1 MAHGV
6 DMEIQFL
13 PGVGPKRAEL
23 LRKELAVETV
33 GDLLRLYPFRYIDK
47 SSIVRICDAR
57 PDMAYLQIRARV
69 MRVDLYGAGGLINLD
84 TLQPANG
91 MQPGSPTGNQGMQT
105 GSQNFRAGDQGMQPG
120 SPVGN
125 QGMQTG
131 SQSFRTEDQGVQE
144 RAGRLG
150 DTKNGSKANALKFNT
165 IRRMSVWISDGTGE
179 MEMVFFKG
187 IKWMYEKLKPGAEF
201 IFFGKPTAFNGRIN
215 MVHPEVDAA
224 PTVTATVTVRGTMA
238 DPGTGEHGTGPRM
251 GGTGLR
257 QVTGRPGESMT
268 GPGGHGTGP
277 RMEEY
282 GTIPGTGKTTPETEG
297 NMAGTGRTMT
307 RAGGSMTGVYAS
319 TERLKNAGVTGKVM
333 NKMMEAA
340 LDRGLPYIE
349 ESLPE
354 YVMKQCGLV
363 PLHYALRNIHFPTDM
378 LALEKAKYRLKF
390 EELFYLQLSLLKQKY
405 IRSRAE
411 QGIAMPKVGEAFN
424 LCYNALPFPLTG
436 AQKRVITEIRNDMKS
451 GHQMN
456 RLLQGDVGSGKTM
469 VAVLTALIAIGN
481 GFQAC
486 IMAPTEVLAQ
496 QHFKNIQKF
505 LAPTGVKSAL
515 LTGSSKAS
523 ERREVHA
530 GLEDGSIGIIVGTHA
545 LIEDN
550 VIFRNLGLAIIDEQH
565 RFGVEQRSKLWRKA
579 SCGAPP
585 HVLVMTATPIPRTL
599 AMTLYGDLDVSVIDE
614 LPPGRKP
621 VQTIHA
627 TEGKRPAMY
636 RFMKEEIAKGR
647 QIFIVYP
654 LINETEK
661 LDYQSLEAGAEEIMQ
676 KFPFPDYK
684 TAVVHGKQLNDVK
697 KFNMDAFAEG
707 RADILVATSVIE
719 VGVDVPNASVMII
732 ESAERFGLSQLH
744 QLRGRVGRG
753 SEKSYCVLMTG
764 HKLSKESK
772 HRIELMCATENGFE
786 LAEED
791 MKMRGPGDLE
801 GTQQSGLPISLNIA
815 SLAKDG
821 LILNAA
827 RDCAEAILK
836 EDPTLTSDRNQLLR
850 KELRKDK
857 YQIKDYSKIS

>member
-1 MAHGV
+1 MAQNGL
-6 DMEIQFL
+6 DTDIQFL
-13 PGVGPKRAEL
+13 PGVGPKRAAL
-23 LRKELAVETV
+23 LKKELAADTV
-33 GDLLRLYPFRYIDK
+33 GQLIRLYPFRYIDK
-47 SSIVRICDAR
+47 SSYVRICDIR
-57 PDMAYLQIRARV
+57 PDMAYVQVRASV
-69 MRVDLYGAGGLINLD
+69 VRVDLID
-84 TLQPANG
+84 
-91 MQPGSPTGNQGMQT
+91 
-105 GSQNFRAGDQGMQPG
+105 RK
-120 SPVGN
+120 
-125 QGMQTG
+125 
-131 SQSFRTEDQGVQE
+131 
-144 RAGRLG
+144 RL
-150 DTKNGSKANALKFNT
+150 SA
-165 IRRMSVWISDGTGE
+165 WISDGTGE
-179 MEMVFFKG
+179 METVFFKG
-187 IKWMYEKLKPGAEF
+187 IKWMAEKLRPGSSF
-201 IFFGKPTAFNGRIN
+201 VFFGKPTAFNGKIN
-215 MVHPEVDAA
+215 MVHPEVDA
-224 PTVTATVTVRGTMA
+224 VT
-238 DPGTGEHGTGPRM
+238 PGTVQTAGAGAAAYQQGSILSGT
-251 GGTGLR
+251 
-257 QVTGRPGESMT
+257 
-268 GPGGHGTGP
+268 
-277 RMEEY
+277 
-282 GTIPGTGKTTPETEG
+282 
-297 NMAGTGRTMT
+297 
-307 RAGGSMTGVYAS
+307 MTGVYPS
-319 TERLKNAGVTGKVM
+319 TEKLKNAGVTGKVM
-333 NKMMEAA
+333 NKLMEAA
-340 LDRGLPYIE
+340 LNRGLPYLE

-354 YVMKQCGLV
+354 HIMKQHGLV
-363 PLHYALRNIHFPTDM
+363 PLHFAMRNIHFPKDM
-378 LALEKAKYRLKF
+378 VSLEKAKYRLKF
-390 EELFYLQLSLLKQKY
+390 EELFFLQLSLLKQKY
-405 IRSRAE
+405 VRSRAAH
-411 QGIAMPKVGEAFN
+411 GISMPRVGDAFN
-424 LCYNALPFPLTG
+424 RCYKALPFPLTG

-451 GHQMN
+451 GQQMN

-481 GFQAC
+481 GYQAC

-505 LAPTGVKSAL
+505 LEPTGVRSAL
-515 LTGSSKAS
+515 LTGSSKVAQ
-523 ERREVHA
+523 RREVHA

-550 VIFRNLGLAIIDEQH
+550 VTFRNLGLAIIDEQH

-636 RFMKEEIAKGR
+636 RFMKEQIAKGR
-647 QIFIVYP
+647 QIFVVYP

-661 LDYQSLEAGAEEIMQ
+661 LDYQSLEAGAEEIM
-676 KFPFPDYK
+676 KNFPLPDYK

-697 KFNMDAFAEG
+697 NFNMDAFAAG

-719 VGVDVPNASVMII
+719 VGVDVPNASVMVI

-764 HKLSKESK
+764 YKLSKESR

-801 GTQQSGLPISLNIA
+801 GTQQSGLPVTLNIA

-827 RDCAEAILK
+827 RAAAEAVL
-836 EDPTLTSDRNQLLR
+836 EADPTLESPANSLLL
-850 KELRKDK
+850 KELRKEK

>member
-1 MAHGV
+1 MAQSGLNT
-6 DMEIQFL
+6 DIQYL

-23 LRKELAVETV
+23 LKKELAVETV
-33 GDLLRLYPFRYIDK
+33 GQLLRIYPFRYIDR
-47 SSIVRICDAR
+47 SSLVRICDIR
-57 PDMAYLQIRARV
+57 PDMAFIQLKAKVLRV
-69 MRVDLYGAGGLINLD
+69 ELYGKG
-84 TLQPANG
+84 P
-91 MQPGSPTGNQGMQT
+91 
-105 GSQNFRAGDQGMQPG
+105 
-120 SPVGN
+120 SPVYSSL
-125 QGMQTG
+125 QY
-131 SQSFRTEDQGVQE
+131 QSESED
-144 RAGRLG
+144 
-150 DTKNGSKANALKFNT
+150 LKFNT
-165 IRRMSVWISDGTGE
+165 IRRMCVWVGDETGE
-179 MEMVFFKG
+179 LELVFFKG
-187 IKWMYEKLKPGAEF
+187 IKWMFGKLMPASEF
-201 IFFGKPTAFNGRIN
+201 IFFGKPSRFGNRVNI
-215 MVHPEVDAA
+215 VHPDVDPTKDTSAPAA
-224 PTVTATVTVRGTMA
+224 AAMGT
-238 DPGTGEHGTGPRM
+238 
-251 GGTGLR
+251 
-257 QVTGRPGESMT
+257 
-268 GPGGHGTGP
+268 
-277 RMEEY
+277 
-282 GTIPGTGKTTPETEG
+282 
-297 NMAGTGRTMT
+297 
-307 RAGGSMTGVYAS
+307 GSMTGVYPS
-319 TERLKNAGVTGKVM
+319 TDKLKNGGITGKVM
-333 NKMMEAA
+333 NKLMEAA
-340 LDRGLPYIE
+340 LSKGLSDIE
-349 ESLPE
+349 DTLPD
-354 YVMKQCGLV
+354 YVMKQYGLV
-363 PLHYALRNIHFPTDM
+363 PLQFAIRNIHFPKDM
-378 LALEKAKYRLKF
+378 ASLEKAKYRLKF
-390 EELFYLQLSLLKQKY
+390 EELFFLQLSLLKQKY
-405 IRSRAE
+405 IRSRSE
-411 QGIAMPKVGEAFN
+411 QGIFMPRVGEAFN
-424 LCYNALPFPLTG
+424 KCYGSLPFPLTG

-481 GFQAC
+481 GYQAC

-505 LAPTGVKSAL
+505 LEPTGVKTAI
-515 LTGSSKAS
+515 LTGSSKTS
-523 ERREVHA
+523 ERREIHA

-545 LIEDN
+545 LLEDN
-550 VIFRNLGLAIIDEQH
+550 VIFHNLGLAIIDEQH

-627 TEGKRPAMY
+627 TDGKRPALY
-636 RFMKEEIAKGR
+636 KFMRDQIALGR

-661 LDYQSLEAGAEEIMQ
+661 LDYQSLEAGAEEIMT
-676 KFPFPDYK
+676 KFPFPEYK

-697 KFNMDAFAEG
+697 KFNMDAFAAG

-719 VGVDVPNASVMII
+719 VGVDVPNASVMVI

-821 LILNAA
+821 MILSAARNAA
-827 RDCAEAILK
+827 EAVL
-836 EDPTLTSDRNQLLR
+836 EMDPTLGQARNALLVR
-850 KELRKDK
+850 ELRKDK

>member
-1 MAHGV
+1 MAQNELNTH
-6 DMEIQFL
+6 IQFL
-13 PGVGPKRAEL
+13 PGVGPKRADL
-23 LRKELAVETV
+23 LKKELAVETV
-33 GDLLRLYPFRYIDK
+33 GQLLRIYPFRYIDR
-47 SSIVRICDAR
+47 SSLIRICDIR
-57 PDMAYLQIRARV
+57 PDMAFIQLKAKVLRV
-69 MRVDLYGAGGLINLD
+69 ELYGKG
-84 TLQPANG
+84 P
-91 MQPGSPTGNQGMQT
+91 
-105 GSQNFRAGDQGMQPG
+105 
-120 SPVGN
+120 SPVYSSLQYQN
-125 QGMQTG
+125 E
-131 SQSFRTEDQGVQE
+131 SEE
-144 RAGRLG
+144 
-150 DTKNGSKANALKFNT
+150 LKFNM
-165 IRRMSVWISDGTGE
+165 IRRMSVWVGDETGE
-179 MEMVFFKG
+179 LEMVFFKG
-187 IKWMYEKLKPGAEF
+187 IKWMFGKLKTGSEF
-201 IFFGKPTAFNGRIN
+201 IFFGKPSRFGNRVNI
-215 MVHPEVDAA
+215 VHPDVDPVKDA
-224 PTVTATVTVRGTMA
+224 PTTTAAGMGT
-238 DPGTGEHGTGPRM
+238 
-251 GGTGLR
+251 
-257 QVTGRPGESMT
+257 
-268 GPGGHGTGP
+268 
-277 RMEEY
+277 
-282 GTIPGTGKTTPETEG
+282 
-297 NMAGTGRTMT
+297 
-307 RAGGSMTGVYAS
+307 GSMTGVYPS
-319 TERLKNAGVTGKVM
+319 TDKLKNGGITGKVM
-333 NKMMEAA
+333 NKLMESA
-340 LDRGLPYIE
+340 LSKGLSHIE
-349 ESLPE
+349 DSLPD
-354 YVMKQCGLV
+354 YVMKQYGLV
-363 PLHYALRNIHFPTDM
+363 PLQFAIRNIHFPKD
-378 LALEKAKYRLKF
+378 LASLEKAKFRLKF
-390 EELFYLQLSLLKQKY
+390 EELFFLQLSLLKQKY

-411 QGIAMPKVGEAFN
+411 QGIFMPRVGEAFN
-424 LCYNALPFPLTG
+424 KCYDSLPFPLTG

-481 GFQAC
+481 GYQAC

-505 LAPTGVKSAL
+505 LEPTGVRTAI
-515 LTGSSKAS
+515 LTGSSKTAD
-523 ERREVHA
+523 RREIHA

-550 VIFRNLGLAIIDEQH
+550 VVFHNLGLAIIDEQH

-627 TEGKRPAMY
+627 TDGKRPALY
-636 RFMKEEIAKGR
+636 KFMRDQIALGR

-661 LDYQSLEAGAEEIMQ
+661 LDYQSLEAGAEEIMT

-697 KFNMDAFAEG
+697 KFNMDAFAAG

-719 VGVDVPNASVMII
+719 VGVDVPNASVMVI

-821 LILNAA
+821 MILSAARNAA
-827 RDCAEAILK
+827 EAVL
-836 EDPTLTSDRNQLLR
+836 EADPTLGQARNALLA

>member
-1 MAHGV
+1 MAQGNGL
-6 DMEIQFL
+6 DMDIQFL
-13 PGVGPKRAEL
+13 PGVGPKRAAL
-23 LRKELAVETV
+23 LKKELAVGTIGE
-33 GDLLRLYPFRYIDK
+33 LLRLYPFRYMDK
-47 SSIVRICDAR
+47 SSFIRIADAR
-57 PDMAYLQIRARV
+57 PDMAYIQIKATVQRV
-69 MRVDLYGAGGLINLD
+69 EVIDKK
-84 TLQPANG
+84 
-91 MQPGSPTGNQGMQT
+91 
-105 GSQNFRAGDQGMQPG
+105 
-120 SPVGN
+120 
-125 QGMQTG
+125 
-131 SQSFRTEDQGVQE
+131 
-144 RAGRLG
+144 RL
-150 DTKNGSKANALKFNT
+150 
-165 IRRMSVWISDGTGE
+165 SVWVSDSSGE
-179 MEMVFFKG
+179 VELVFFKG
-187 IKWMYEKLKPGAEF
+187 IKWMFEKLKPGQEF
-201 IFFGKPTAFNGRIN
+201 VFFGKPTAFNGRIN
-215 MVHPEVDAA
+215 IVHPEVDA
-224 PTVTATVTVRGTMA
+224 VSA
-238 DPGTGEHGTGPRM
+238 DSQSKSQGQQQNQYSNQQTG
-251 GGTGLR
+251 
-257 QVTGRPGESMT
+257 
-268 GPGGHGTGP
+268 
-277 RMEEY
+277 
-282 GTIPGTGKTTPETEG
+282 
-297 NMAGTGRTMT
+297 AGST
-307 RAGGSMTGVYAS
+307 MTGVYPS
-319 TERLKNAGVTGKVM
+319 TEKLKTGGITGKVM
-333 NKMMEAA
+333 NKLMEAA
-340 LDRGLPYIE
+340 LNKGLPFVE
-349 ESLPE
+349 ESMPE
-354 YVMKQCGLV
+354 DLMRQYGLV
-363 PLHYALRNIHFPTDM
+363 PLHFAIRNIHFPKDM
-378 LALEKAKYRLKF
+378 ISLEKAKYRLKF

-405 IRSRAE
+405 VRSRSE
-411 QGIAMPKVGEAFN
+411 QGIAMPRVGEAFN
-424 LCYNALPFPLTG
+424 RCYEALPFPLTG
-436 AQKRVITEIRNDMKS
+436 AQKRVITEIRGDMKS

-481 GFQAC
+481 GYQAC

-523 ERREVHA
+523 ERREVHQ

-550 VIFRNLGLAIIDEQH
+550 VVFRNLGLAIIDEQH
-565 RFGVEQRSKLWRKA
+565 RFGVEQRSKLWKKA
-579 SCGAPP
+579 VCGAPP

-627 TEGKRPAMY
+627 TEGKRPALY
-636 RFMKEEIAKGR
+636 KFMKDQIALGR
-647 QIFIVYP
+647 QVFVVYP

-661 LDYQSLEAGAEEIMQ
+661 LDYQSLEAGAEDIMN
-676 KFPFPDYK
+676 KFPYPDYT

-697 KFNMDAFAEG
+697 KFNMDAFAAG
-707 RADILVATSVIE
+707 RANILVATSVIE
-719 VGVDVPNASVMII
+719 VGVDVPNASVMVI

-764 HKLSKESK
+764 HKLSKESR

-821 LILNAA
+821 IILNTAREAA
-827 RDCAEAILK
+827 DTVLR

-850 KELRKDK
+850 KELRKEK

>member
-1 MAHGV
+1 MAQRNL

-13 PGVGPKRAEL
+13 PGVGPKRAKL
-23 LRKELAVETV
+23 LDKELGIKTI
-33 GDLLRLYPFRYIDK
+33 GDLIRLYPFRYIDK
-47 SSIVRICDAR
+47 SSFVRICDAR
-57 PDMAYLQIRARV
+57 PDMAYIQIKATVRRI
-69 MRVDLYGAGGLINLD
+69 DLHEN
-84 TLQPANG
+84 N
-91 MQPGSPTGNQGMQT
+91 
-105 GSQNFRAGDQGMQPG
+105 
-120 SPVGN
+120 
-125 QGMQTG
+125 
-131 SQSFRTEDQGVQE
+131 
-144 RAGRLG
+144 
-150 DTKNGSKANALKFNT
+150 K
-165 IRRMSVWISDGTGE
+165 RMSVWVEDGTGE

-187 IKWMYEKLKPGAEF
+187 IKWMHEKLRPGLTF
-201 IFFGKPTAFNGRIN
+201 IFFGKPAAFNGKIN
-215 MVHPEVDAA
+215 IVHPEVDSADNRTEVRTTGA
-224 PTVTATVTVRGTMA
+224 GAT
-238 DPGTGEHGTGPRM
+238 
-251 GGTGLR
+251 
-257 QVTGRPGESMT
+257 
-268 GPGGHGTGP
+268 
-277 RMEEY
+277 
-282 GTIPGTGKTTPETEG
+282 
-297 NMAGTGRTMT
+297 
-307 RAGGSMTGVYAS
+307 MTGVYTS
-319 TERLKNAGVTGKVM
+319 TEKLKNGGITGKVM
-333 NKMMEAA
+333 NKLMEAA
-340 LDRGLPYIE
+340 LNKGLHEIE

-354 YVMKQCGLV
+354 YIMKQQGLV
-363 PLHYALRNIHFPTDM
+363 PLHFALRNIHFPTD
-378 LALEKAKYRLKF
+378 AISLEKSRYRLKF

-405 IRSRAE
+405 VRSRE
-411 QGIAMPKVGEAFN
+411 DQGITMPRVGEAFN
-424 LCYNALPFPLTG
+424 KCYESLPFPLTG
-436 AQKRVITEIRNDMKS
+436 AQKRVITEIRNDLKS

-481 GFQAC
+481 GYQAC

-515 LTGSSKAS
+515 LTGSSKTK
-523 ERREVHA
+523 ERKEIHQ

-545 LIEDN
+545 LLED
-550 VIFRNLGLAIIDEQH
+550 VVVFRNLGLAIIDEQH
-565 RFGVEQRSKLWRKA
+565 RLGVEQRSRLWKK
-579 SCGAPP
+579 SSVGVPP

-627 TEGKRPAMY
+627 TEGKRPALY
-636 RFMKEEIAKGR
+636 KFMKDQIALGR
-647 QIFIVYP
+647 QIFVVYP

-661 LDYQSLEAGAEEIMQ
+661 LDYQSLEAGAEDIMN

-697 KFNMDAFAEG
+697 QFNMDAFAAG

-719 VGVDVPNASVMII
+719 VGVDVPNASVMVI

-764 HKLSKESK
+764 YKLSKESR

-827 RDCAEAILK
+827 RDCADAVLK
-836 EDPTLTSDRNQLLR
+836 ADPTLHGDHNQLLR
-850 KELRKDK
+850 KELRKEK
-857 YQIKDYSKIS
+857 YQIKDFSKIS

>member
-1 MAHGV
+1 M
-6 DMEIQFL
+6 DIQFL

-23 LRKELAVETV
+23 LRKELGVGTV
-33 GDLLRLYPFRYIDK
+33 GEMLRLYPFRYIDK
-47 SSIVRICDAR
+47 STIVRIADAR
-57 PDMAYLQIRARV
+57 PDMAYLQVRARV
-69 MRVDLYGAGGLINLD
+69 LRVDLYGAAG
-84 TLQPANG
+84 AV
-91 MQPGSPTGNQGMQT
+91 SPPVPNDAGVSDDKKTAAGN
-105 GSQNFRAGDQGMQPG
+105 A
-120 SPVGN
+120 V
-125 QGMQTG
+125 
-131 SQSFRTEDQGVQE
+131 
-144 RAGRLG
+144 
-150 DTKNGSKANALKFNT
+150 KFNT
-165 IRRMSVWISDGTGE
+165 VKRMSVWVSDGSGE

-187 IKWMYEKLKPGAEF
+187 IKWMYGKLRPGAEF
-201 IFFGKPTAFNGRIN
+201 IFFGKPTAFNGKMN
-215 MVHPEVDAA
+215 MVHPEVDA
-224 PTVTATVTVRGTMA
+224 VTPVPGQATLGTMAGATAGGTMA
-238 DPGTGEHGTGPRM
+238 DGTT
-251 GGTGLR
+251 GGT
-257 QVTGRPGESMT
+257 
-268 GPGGHGTGP
+268 
-277 RMEEY
+277 
-282 GTIPGTGKTTPETEG
+282 
-297 NMAGTGRTMT
+297 
-307 RAGGSMTGVYAS
+307 MTGVYQS
-319 TERLKNAGVTGKVM
+319 TERLKNGGVTGKVM
-333 NKMMEAA
+333 NKLMEAS
-340 LDRGLPYIE
+340 LSRGLPEIE

-354 YVMKQCGLV
+354 YIMKQCGLV
-363 PLHYALRNIHFPTDM
+363 PLHFAMRNIHFPKDM
-378 LALEKAKYRLKF
+378 ISLEKAKYRLKF

-405 IRSRAE
+405 VRSRAE
-411 QGIAMPKVGEAFN
+411 MGIAMPKVGEAFN
-424 LCYNALPFPLTG
+424 RCYEALPFPLTG

-496 QHFKNIQKF
+496 QHYKNIQKF
-505 LAPTGVKSAL
+505 LEPTGVRSAL
-515 LTGSSKAS
+515 LTGSSKTS
-523 ERREVHA
+523 ERREIHA

-550 VIFRNLGLAIIDEQH
+550 VVFRNLGLAIIDEQH

-627 TEGKRPAMY
+627 TEGKRPALY
-636 RFMKEEIAKGR
+636 RFMRDEIAKGR

-661 LDYQSLEAGAEEIMQ
+661 LDYQSLEAGAEEIME
-676 KFPFPDYK
+676 KFPFPQYK

-697 KFNMDAFAEG
+697 KFNMDAFAAG

-719 VGVDVPNASVMII
+719 VGVDVPNASVMVI

-764 HKLSKESK
+764 PKMSKESR

-827 RDCAEAILK
+827 RDCAEAVLR

-850 KELRKDK
+850 KELRKEK